1 MTPETSEIPVVHN
14 PNADL
19 ITGEPGS
26 HPVATAAGSATACA
40 AGAALGSMAGPVGTA
55 VGGLVGAIAGG
66 FGGSAVGEA
75 LDPTIEDAHWRDSH
89 ATQSYASGGHPYEKF
104 IPGYRAGYQGFQ
116 HYGATKKTFEEAE
129 AELREEYSAGS
140 PELAWDE
147 AREAARAAWE
157 RRQRMAKEREAGP
170 AHLLS

>member
-1 MTPETSEIPVVHN
+1 MSIEPSKTDVVHN
-14 PNADL
+14 HNADP
-19 ITGEPGS
+19 ITGESGS
-26 HPVATAAGSATACA
+26 HPVATAAGAASACA

-66 FGGSAVGEA
+66 LGGSAVGEA
-75 LDPTIEDAHWRDSH
+75 LDPTVEDAHWRESH
-89 ATQSYASGGHPYEKF
+89 ATQSYANGGHPYEKF

-116 HYGATKKTFEEAE
+116 HYGATKPTFEEAE
-129 AELREEYSAGS
+129 AELREEYAAGS

-157 RRQRMAKEREAGP
+157 RRQRIAKERETSP
-170 AHLLS
+170 AHLLG